1 MVRKTGE
8 EWLVTM
14 ADTEAH
20 IPDVYEEVL
29 GVVDITTLNSC
40 QYCVICDPVDSSG
53 KPQLGQKKV
62 IKVRLCPGP
71 GCAAGCLGTLA
82 ELPKASGQSYTH
94 NDGRSPYTC

>member
-1 MVRKTGE
+1 
-8 EWLVTM
+8 M

-40 QYCVICDPVDSSG
+40 QYCVVCDPVGADG

-62 IKVRLCPGP
+62 IKVR
-71 GCAAGCLGTLA
+71 AQTQVAQRTLGA
-82 ELPKASGQSYTH
+82 QYFKPQKAPWEFHTSNYGQS
-94 NDGRSPYTC
+94 PYAVGG